1 MGGHVHRVAVGQR
14 PDLTATKARVGPID
28 ESGDTDPAI
37 RIVFLALLAIDGVI
51 SAIGGALFLPAYIG
65 SIPFPVSA
73 LVSGLV
79 NTALVWAACW
89 WTTSPRVAALPLGTW
104 FVTVAVMAFGGPGG
118 DVVFGGRGIM
128 SYAPLLLLAAGALP
142 PLAVLLRPRAVR

>member
-1 MGGHVHRVAVGQR
+1 VDGHVHRVAVGQR
-14 PDLTATKARVGPID
+14 PDLIATEPRVGRID
-28 ESGDTDPAI
+28 KTGDTDPAI
-37 RIVFLALLAIDGVI
+37 RIVFLALLAVDGVL

-65 SIPFPVSA
+65 SFPFPVSA

-79 NTALVWAACW
+79 NTALVWVACW
-89 WTTSPRVAALPLGTW
+89 WTTSPRVAALPLWTW

-118 DVVFGGRGIM
+118 DVVFGGRGVM
-128 SYAPLLLLAAGALP
+128 GYAPLLLLAAGALP